1 MNYEPSEEAS
11 YSIPESIGENEN
23 TKNVLVRMPK
33 TISTAINNI
42 TKEIKMLGKDGKN
55 EFQKYNPR

>member
-1 MNYEPSEEAS
+1 MDESEESAP
-11 YSIPESIGENEN
+11 ITHVVPENH
-23 TKNVLVRMPK
+23 LVRMPK

-55 EFQKYNPR
+55 EFQK